1 MIPDASAPRRT
12 RLLGLVL
19 LVVTFLVGLFSGAAL
34 DRRWVL
40 AQPATAAAA
49 VPAPRGGATPA
60 NAPRSRDADIFDHLE
75 LSAEQRVRIDSILEA
90 GKVKVDSFWEQEG
103 PRLRAVIDTTR
114 SEVRALMTPA
124 QREEYDRLRAE
135 RRARRNSCEHSAEP
149 KETKTR

>member
-1 MIPDASAPRRT
+1 MIADASAPRRT

-19 LVVTFLVGLFSGAAL
+19 LVVTFLVGAFSGAAV

-40 AQPATAAAA
+40 AQPAPAAAA
-49 VPAPRGGATPA
+49 EPAPPGGAAPA
-60 NAPRSRDADIFDHLE
+60 SAPRSRDADIFDHLE

-90 GKVKVDSFWEQEG
+90 GKVKVDAFWKEEG
-103 PRLRAVIDTTR
+103 SHLRAVVDTTR

-124 QREEYDRLRAE
+124 QREAYDRLRAE
-135 RRARRNSCEHSAEP
+135 RRARRNSCEHAAEP